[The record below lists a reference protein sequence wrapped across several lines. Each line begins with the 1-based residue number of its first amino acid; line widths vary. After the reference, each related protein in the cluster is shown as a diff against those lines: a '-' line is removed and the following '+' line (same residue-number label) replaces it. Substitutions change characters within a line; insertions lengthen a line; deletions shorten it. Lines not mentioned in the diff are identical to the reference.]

1 MRSMEKDVDFSQ
13 ERGRPLTSFLL
24 NRYNAIKQKRSMQGA
39 TSHCVRS
46 AIMEH
51 RGHYNGNFSNS
62 MGFVLGLVYG
72 WVG

>member
-24 NRYNAIKQKRSMQGA
+24 NRYNAIKQKRSMQGD

-46 AIMEH
+46 AIMKQ
-51 RGHYNGNFSNS
+51 RGHYIGNFSNS
-62 MGFVLGLVYG
+62 MGFVLGLVYDG
-72 WVG
+72 IG